1 MSSRARNLLSAGTVN
16 VIQCFYDSFLQSNA
30 ETRASAGLKTK
41 IIRKTN
47 RPCCDWCK
55 ALENT
60 YDIDNAPDDIYGRH
74 QNCDCTVVVVTEKG
88 YTDAWS
94 KKTYKTEL
102 EARKASIREIEEK
115 QKNRIIQK
123 AYGKEKEN
131 EVLRAGIKNK
141 PRILRMPDEYIQ
153 KSVGAKSRN
162 YDILDLG
169 SGEVYNLVEGTKITD
184 VEVFAGKGTKTIY
197 RKAEEYAE
205 EFQNNPAEW
214 QHVKGKA
221 IINFRGEERKAEIH
235 WTQCK
240 EFGKI
245 DFFIK
250 KWLD

>member
-16 VIQCFYDSFLQSNA
+16 VIQSFYDSFLQSNA

-102 EARKASIREIEEK
+102 EARKASARGIEAGQKKKTKVEPARRE
-115 QKNRIIQK
+115 KN
-123 AYGKEKEN
+123 
-131 EVLRAGIKNK
+131 L
-141 PRILRMPDEYIQ
+141 
-153 KSVGAKSRN
+153 
-162 YDILDLG
+162 LDNARLKTG
-169 SGEVYNLVEGTKITD
+169 SMTRG
-184 VEVFAGKGTKTIY
+184 
-197 RKAEEYAE
+197 EYAE
-205 EFQNNPAEW
+205 YKRELKHAE
-214 QHVKGKA
+214 QLYEQIQLQRDEYAHIMSELNTNLSDEDRKHAVITKVIGDYEYT
-221 IINFRGEERKAEIH
+221 IINKGFNNYIFVER
-235 WTQCK
+235 T
-240 EFGKI
+240 KI
-245 DFFIK
+245 
-250 KWLD
+250 L

>member
-1 MSSRARNLLSAGTVN
+1 MVHRSS
-16 VIQCFYDSFLQSNA
+16 
-30 ETRASAGLKTK
+30 
-41 IIRKTN
+41 
-47 RPCCDWCK
+47 
-55 ALENT
+55 
-60 YDIDNAPDDIYGRH
+60 
-74 QNCDCTVVVVTEKG
+74 
-88 YTDAWS
+88 
-94 KKTYKTEL
+94 
-102 EARKASIREIEEK
+102 
-115 QKNRIIQK
+115 
-123 AYGKEKEN
+123 
-131 EVLRAGIKNK
+131 
-141 PRILRMPDEYIQ
+141 
-153 KSVGAKSRN
+153 
-162 YDILDLG
+162 
-169 SGEVYNLVEGTKITD
+169 KITD

>member
-1 MSSRARNLLSAGTVN
+1 
-16 VIQCFYDSFLQSNA
+16 
-30 ETRASAGLKTK
+30 
-41 IIRKTN
+41 
-47 RPCCDWCK
+47 
-55 ALENT
+55 
-60 YDIDNAPDDIYGRH
+60 
-74 QNCDCTVVVVTEKG
+74 
-88 YTDAWS
+88 
-94 KKTYKTEL
+94 
-102 EARKASIREIEEK
+102 
-115 QKNRIIQK
+115 
-123 AYGKEKEN
+123 
-131 EVLRAGIKNK
+131 
-141 PRILRMPDEYIQ
+141 MPDEYIQ